1 MKKFILST
9 ASIIL
14 FAISFMGA
22 QEVQPPKP
30 STTDESR
37 EAPLFPRTNRV
48 NGTKQ
53 TKYKVWVYLN
63 DTSKVEVGY
72 LYKVTDSTVLISKNY
87 RKLDNPNLITMEF
100 PIGRIENIK
109 LAKQGRLGVGMLL
122 GSTSG
127 LIVGAIIGGQSA
139 KEEQQECLDSGG
151 WLCGLAGL
159 DDIAGGMTIGTV
171 LGFAGGAAIG
181 SSKIIIPLQGSME
194 LYQKYKEQLSEY
206 ALFK

>member
-9 ASIIL
+9 VSIIL

-30 STTDESR
+30 SKTDESR

-48 NGTKQ
+48 NGTKHA
-53 TKYKVWVYLN
+53 KYKVWVYLN
-63 DTSKVEVGY
+63 DSSKVEKGY
-72 LYKVTDSTVLISKNY
+72 LYKVTDSTILISKTY
-87 RKLDNPNLITMEF
+87 RKLDNPNLITKEF
-100 PIGRIENIK
+100 PIGRIEEIK
-109 LAKQGRLGVGMLL
+109 LAKQGRLGNSMLIGSSVGL
-122 GSTSG
+122 T
-127 LIVGAIIGGQSA
+127 IGAYIGGRSA
-139 KEEQQECLDSGG
+139 REEQQDGLDSGG
-151 WLCGLAGL
+151 WLGLAGI
-159 DDIAGGMTIGTV
+159 DNIAGGMMIGTV

-206 ALFK
+206 ALIK